1 MSTTG
6 NNSDKPQSTI
16 KLTTFA
22 IYKPQRVRNGPI
34 ESAKTLYG
42 CSAARLDAK
51 GKIELLASSIP
62 YHDKDFQTSYPKDG
76 HGLIMLYGTRDSL
89 EEMQY
94 WSAKA
99 RELDAQF
106 AYAEVEIGVGSI
118 EPGLSDREAL
128 RKGGSAYRM
137 KSDLPIE
144 VMKKFAE
151 YVTREGGDPA
161 HEMHRV
167 SQIAT
172 RPDLFDTLLEEDPD
186 LAKKSIVVIPVADDS
201 VDVNKIRQV
210 AYLRPGADIISI
222 VQGSD
227 DATILLP
234 NWMTDAQQAKKVRSQ
249 VLQAA

>member
-1 MSTTG
+1 
-6 NNSDKPQSTI
+6 
-16 KLTTFA
+16 
-22 IYKPQRVRNGPI
+22 
-34 ESAKTLYG
+34 
-42 CSAARLDAK
+42 
-51 GKIELLASSIP
+51 
-62 YHDKDFQTSYPKDG
+62 
-76 HGLIMLYGTRDSL
+76 
-89 EEMQY
+89 
-94 WSAKA
+94 
-99 RELDAQF
+99 
-106 AYAEVEIGVGSI
+106 
-118 EPGLSDREAL
+118 
-128 RKGGSAYRM
+128 
-137 KSDLPIE
+137 
-144 VMKKFAE
+144 MKKFAE